1 MANTSIIG
9 PKPAF
14 ATATLPP
21 SLAAKL
27 SPTATARLG
36 LAAGTSPAAA
46 KLKVATN
53 ASPAAAAKLAVAA
66 KARAT
71 AQDFEGVFLS
81 SMFSQMFT
89 GLDENNA
96 FTGGKTA
103 GVWRSFLTDAYAKNF
118 AQAGG
123 IGLGDHIYRALMAQQ
138 EVKPS

>member
-1 MANTSIIG
+1 MGSTATIG

-27 SPTATARLG
+27 PPAATAKLGLAASTSPFAARLG
-36 LAAGTSPAAA
+36 LAAGT
-46 KLKVATN
+46 
-53 ASPAAAAKLAVAA
+53 SPAAAAKLAVAA

-71 AQDFEGVFLS
+71 AQDFEGVFLN

-89 GLDENNA
+89 GIDGDGP
-96 FTGGKTA
+96 FGGNKST

-138 EVKPS
+138 EVKSS

>member
-1 MANTSIIG
+1 MGSTSIIS
-9 PKPAF
+9 PKPGF

-27 SPTATARLG
+27 SPAATAKLG

-46 KLKVATN
+46 KLAAAAST
-53 ASPAAAAKLAVAA
+53 SPAAAAKLAVAA
-66 KARAT
+66 KARTT
-71 AQDFEGVFLS
+71 AQDFEGVFLN

-89 GLDENNA
+89 GIDGDGP
-96 FTGGKTA
+96 FGGSKST

-138 EVKPS
+138 EVKSS